1 MKKKVTNLFQ
11 NISPEEQSQIQ
22 SLHCMRS
29 AFYSRNET
37 IFHTGDTPDEIGIVE
52 SGSVNIES
60 TDLWGNRC
68 ILSNIAPGHLFAETY
83 VLCQEPMLVRAVAAE
98 DSKITFL
105 NLSLLLDSKYQHTA
119 WCQKLQLNLL
129 DILARKN
136 LTLSN
141 RIFCT
146 SPKTIRERL
155 LTYLSGIS
163 LKAGSSTFQ
172 IPFDRQQLADY
183 LNLDRSALSKE
194 LGKMKR
200 DGLIDFYK
208 NTFQLKN
215 LPE

>member
-1 MKKKVTNLFQ
+1 
-11 NISPEEQSQIQ
+11 
-22 SLHCMRS
+22 MRQAS
-29 AFYSRNET
+29 YSRNET
-37 IFHTGDTPDEIGIVE
+37 IFHTGDTPREIGIVE
-52 SGSVNIES
+52 TGSVNIEN

-68 ILSNIAPGHLFAETY
+68 ILSNVAPGQLFAETY
-83 VLCQEPMLVRAVAAE
+83 VLCQEPMLVSAVAAE
-98 DSKITFL
+98 DCQITFL
-105 NLSLLLDSKYQHTA
+105 NLSLLLDLRYSHTS
-119 WCQKLQLNLL
+119 WHQKLQSSLL
-129 DILARKN
+129 YIFARKN
-136 LTLSN
+136 LTLSS

-146 SPKTIRERL
+146 TPKTIRERL

-208 NTFQLKN
+208 NTFQLLCTADPGDPVSVYKR
-215 LPE
+215 